1 VLAPAIVITE
11 EVAPEC
17 FASLDTLLKS
27 SRIFKCAKYN
37 PSERTEE
44 KKAEDKKANHVFIIR

>member
-17 FASLDTLLKS
+17 LASLNALLKS
-27 SRIFKCAKYN
+27 SRIFNRAKYN

-44 KKAEDKKANHVFIIR
+44 KKAED